1 MVSANVKVINPMG
14 LHMRPAQL
22 FVREMTPF
30 ASEVT
35 IVHKDRII
43 NAKSIMNLMASGIKQ
58 GSEIEIR
65 CEGQDEQAALEKA
78 VALIESGLGE

>member
-1 MVSANVKVINPMG
+1 MVSANVKVTNPMG

-65 CEGQDEQAALEKA
+65 CEG
-78 VALIESGLGE
+78 

>member
-1 MVSANVKVINPMG
+1 M
-14 LHMRPAQL
+14 
-22 FVREMTPF
+22 
-30 ASEVT
+30 
-35 IVHKDRII
+35 HKDRTI

-78 VALIESGLGE
+78 VAMIESGLGE